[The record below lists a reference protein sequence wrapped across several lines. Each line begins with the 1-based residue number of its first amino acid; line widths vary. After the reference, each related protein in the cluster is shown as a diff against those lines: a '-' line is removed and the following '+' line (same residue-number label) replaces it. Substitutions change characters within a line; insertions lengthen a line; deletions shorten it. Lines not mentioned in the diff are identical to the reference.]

1 MACKTKKQTGSTT
14 TKKNTGKKGT
24 AKTTKKTTKKSQKT
38 VAPMIVHGPETAIP
52 TPPPTHEQIAARAYA
67 LYERR
72 GYIHG
77 HDVEDWLAAE
87 AELTA

>member
-1 MACKTKKQTGSTT
+1 MACKTKKQTGSA
-14 TKKNTGKKGT
+14 TKGKKKGT
-24 AKTTKKTTKKSQKT
+24 AKRSKKAKKT
-38 VAPMIVHGPETAIP
+38 VAPMVVYGPVTMTP

-72 GYIHG
+72 GHTHG
-77 HDVEDWLAAE
+77 YDVEDWLTAE